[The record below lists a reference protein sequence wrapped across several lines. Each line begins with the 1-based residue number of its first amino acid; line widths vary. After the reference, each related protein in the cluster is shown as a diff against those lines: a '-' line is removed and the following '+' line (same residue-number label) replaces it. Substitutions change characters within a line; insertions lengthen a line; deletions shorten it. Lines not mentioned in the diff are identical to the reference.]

1 MVTGNFVYARSR
13 TQRVVSFFITESEL
27 HSMVSS
33 CSDAIFVKRC
43 LSGKIVWI
51 QALVLQQEVS
61 VGQIPTAWNYS
72 DIGTKPLSRN
82 RLVVLLSQLC
92 PTDPDNYKWLD
103 RRRMRLLQREC
114 NDDSLCDEP

>member
-61 VGQIPTAWNYS
+61 VGHRFQQLGITATLEQS
-72 DIGTKPLSRN
+72 LFHA
-82 RLVVLLSQLC
+82 
-92 PTDPDNYKWLD
+92 TDLWF
-103 RRRMRLLQREC
+103 C
-114 NDDSLCDEP
+114 